1 VRAKSAQQHSRAPCA
16 SGLPLDTMLR
26 VATAV
31 QEIVTAVKTAASE
44 EEKMT
49 ITKMAMTVMNLNGH

>member
-1 VRAKSAQQHSRAPCA
+1 
-16 SGLPLDTMLR
+16 MLR

-49 ITKMAMTVMNLNGH
+49 ITKIAMTVMNLNGH